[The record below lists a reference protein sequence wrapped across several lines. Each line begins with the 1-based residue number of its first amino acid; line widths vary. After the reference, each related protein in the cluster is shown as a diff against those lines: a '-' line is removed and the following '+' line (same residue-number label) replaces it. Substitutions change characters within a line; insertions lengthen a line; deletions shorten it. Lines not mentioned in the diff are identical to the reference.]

1 MTRQQLEWRRRA
13 AVLGWATAILAIL
26 AGAFALAAVRMA
38 LTDEHGTLTQQGG
51 LPLPLRLTH
60 AVLTLLPAI
69 VLGVAAVLMFMAS
82 TQTATAMRVLSPDR
96 PLPAPLSDAQVR
108 LRRRVLGPLG
118 DRIPALETPV
128 DWPQTMAP
136 HPTPDRPL
144 RLTVLIPAHNEEA
157 IVGSTIASL
166 RAQTTPPARVIV
178 IADNCTDRTAEVVD
192 DIGVEVRSTVGNTRK
207 KAGALNQALADLLPS
222 TDDSD
227 VVMVMDADSTLSSN
241 FIEVALGLLQS
252 DPDLMAVGGV
262 FDGEPGEGLI
272 GQLQRNEFVRYQR
285 LVLRRPGR
293 VFVLTGTAAL
303 IRAGALEA
311 VAAARGTLLPG
322 HRGEVY
328 DTLALT
334 EDNELTLA
342 LKTLG
347 ARLDSP
353 PECRVTTEIMPSARA
368 LWRQR
373 LRWHRGALENIGAY
387 GLTRA
392 TGLYWA
398 QQIGLAYG
406 VVALGS
412 YLLMAGIS
420 LLAADSFVLVPF
432 WTAIGV
438 IFITERVVTAWNAG
452 WPGRLVAAPIVLELG
467 YAVFL
472 QACFV
477 TSIVQISLHRRA
489 EWNYVERQVAP

>member
-1 MTRQQLEWRRRA
+1 MTHERLLWRRRA
-13 AVLGWATAILAIL
+13 AALGWATAILAV
-26 AGAFALAAVRMA
+26 LAA
-38 LTDEHGTLTQQGG
+38 TLAVVA
-51 LPLPLRLTH
+51 LRLAFGSERSRIAAHGALPVPTNLTA
-60 AVLTLLPAI
+60 AVVALLPAG
-69 VLGVAAVLMFMAS
+69 VLAAAAVLMFMAS

-96 PLPAPLSDAQVR
+96 PLPAPLSEAQLQ
-108 LRRRVLGPLG
+108 LRRRVLGPLAE
-118 DRIPALETPV
+118 RIPALETPI
-128 DWPQTMAP
+128 DWPQTMVP
-136 HPTPDRPL
+136 HPPPDRPL

-157 IVGSTIASL
+157 IVGSTLRSL
-166 RAQTTPPARVIV
+166 RQQTVLPGRVVV
-178 IADNCTDRTAEVVD
+178 IADNCTDGTVEVVRD
-192 DIGVEVRSTVGNTRK
+192 LGVEVRETVGNTGK
-207 KAGALNQALADLLPS
+207 KAGALNQALAELLPT

-227 VVMVMDADSTLSSN
+227 VVMVMDADSTLSPD
-241 FIEVALGLLQS
+241 FIAVALARLQD

-262 FDGEPGEGLI
+262 FYGEPGGGLV
-272 GQLQRNEFVRYQR
+272 GQLQRNEFTRYQR

-303 IRAGALEA
+303 IRADALEA
-311 VAAARGTLLPG
+311 VAASRGTLVPG
-322 HRGEVY
+322 TRGDVY

-353 PECRVTTEIMPSARA
+353 PECQVTTEIMPTSRA

-392 TGLYWA
+392 TRLYWA

-412 YLLMAGIS
+412 YLLLTAIT
-420 LLAADSFVLVPF
+420 LLAADSLTLAPF
-432 WTAIGV
+432 WLGIGV
-438 IFITERVVTAWNAG
+438 IFVVERVVTVWRAG
-452 WPGRLVAAPIVLELG
+452 WPGRLLAAPIVVELA

-477 TSIVQISLHRRA
+477 TSIVQIAVRRRA
-489 EWNYVERQVAP
+489 EWNYVERQVTP